1 MFPYLKAFITYRWM
15 FFLICTIAV
24 LLCSCSDESKQTRN
38 SLKKRYVVDLF
49 PEELTQKDGKVV
61 RQMTYKEAVA
71 KSTLTLCVPEIIL
84 VDKSEGRGNKPLYL
98 YKVQSRKVIKPAKGY
113 RKKYPVY
120 FIANKELSV
129 AQGKKEE
136 VFVFLENI
144 RNHKLLTKQRN
155 MKYQWLNDA
164 PVLSP

>member
-1 MFPYLKAFITYRWM
+1 
-15 FFLICTIAV
+15 
-24 LLCSCSDESKQTRN
+24 
-38 SLKKRYVVDLF
+38 
-49 PEELTQKDGKVV
+49 
-61 RQMTYKEAVA
+61 MTYKEAVA

>member
-1 MFPYLKAFITYRWM
+1 MTYR
-15 FFLICTIAV
+15 
-24 LLCSCSDESKQTRN
+24 
-38 SLKKRYVVDLF
+38 
-49 PEELTQKDGKVV
+49 
-61 RQMTYKEAVA
+61 EAVA
-71 KSTLTLCVPEIIL
+71 KSTLALRVPEIIL

-98 YKVQSRKVIKPAKGY
+98 YKVQSGKVIKPVKGY

-120 FIANKELSV
+120 FIADKELPVSNHNSGTV
-129 AQGKKEE
+129 L
-136 VFVFLENI
+136 VFLENI

>member
-1 MFPYLKAFITYRWM
+1 MFPYLKAFIIYRWM
-15 FFLICTIAV
+15 FFLICTSAV
-24 LLCSCSDESKQTRN
+24 LLCSCADESKQTRN

-49 PEELTQKDGKVV
+49 PEELTQKDGKVI
-61 RQMTYKEAVA
+61 RQMTYREAVA
-71 KSTLTLCVPEIIL
+71 KSTLALRVPEIIL

-98 YKVQSRKVIKPAKGY
+98 YKVQSGKVIKPVKGY

-120 FIANKELSV
+120 FIADKELPVSNHNSGTV
-129 AQGKKEE
+129 L
-136 VFVFLENI
+136 VFLENI